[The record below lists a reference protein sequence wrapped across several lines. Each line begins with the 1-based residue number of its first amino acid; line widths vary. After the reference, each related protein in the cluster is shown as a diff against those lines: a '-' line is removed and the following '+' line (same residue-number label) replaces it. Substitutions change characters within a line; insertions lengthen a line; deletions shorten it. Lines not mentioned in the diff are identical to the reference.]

1 MHIEV
6 LIKDVRNEK
15 NVTLSGLARRS
26 GVSVAHLS
34 DIEKERK
41 SPSLLVMVRVAKA
54 LDVPITDLYR
64 VKWWFMEAY
73 SRSLEELKLYLK
85 IINEI
90 PNERMWN
97 KYAKEEKCLSSK
109 SLEYC
114 YGENFNKMCRK
125 LIKEVRAEKKNGK

>member
-1 MHIEV
+1 MIKELVGKMHIEV

-64 VKWWFMEAY
+64 VKW
-73 SRSLEELKLYLK
+73 
-85 IINEI
+85 
-90 PNERMWN
+90 
-97 KYAKEEKCLSSK
+97 
-109 SLEYC
+109 
-114 YGENFNKMCRK
+114 
-125 LIKEVRAEKKNGK
+125 

>member
-26 GVSVAHLS
+26 GVSVAHLN

-64 VKWWFMEAY
+64 VKW
-73 SRSLEELKLYLK
+73 
-85 IINEI
+85 
-90 PNERMWN
+90 
-97 KYAKEEKCLSSK
+97 
-109 SLEYC
+109 
-114 YGENFNKMCRK
+114 
-125 LIKEVRAEKKNGK
+125 

>member
-1 MHIEV
+1 MIKELVGKMHIEV

-26 GVSVAHLS
+26 GVSVAHLN

-64 VKWWFMEAY
+64 VKW
-73 SRSLEELKLYLK
+73 
-85 IINEI
+85 
-90 PNERMWN
+90 
-97 KYAKEEKCLSSK
+97 
-109 SLEYC
+109 
-114 YGENFNKMCRK
+114 
-125 LIKEVRAEKKNGK
+125 